1 MYLKFII
8 TNLEN
13 LAIRNL
19 IFQKIPIIER
29 KNDIFKVHSR
39 KKIYDKR
46 VKRIITGKD
55 LNMKTL
61 YLHIGTP
68 KTATSSIQK
77 FLKENWDVLQKH
89 GYFFPESLHMYPG
102 VNARR
107 NAHFLVGKVQNEKG
121 ERDKKKE
128 TIYLKEGLQQ
138 IRDAFENY
146 DHVILT
152 DESIWYC
159 LSYGKKSLLY
169 DLKKEAD
176 EQNYQIKVIVYLRR
190 QDKFLLSRWNQS
202 VKQRTSHVSQMPC
215 DQYLKMTQEKN
226 EKIYQYDKKLDEIA
240 KVIGKENLIVRRFV
254 PESWRDGSIIH
265 DFMHEIGMDV
275 TSEFQEL
282 EENVNLRLDKNTTE
296 IKRILNQES
305 EFSEKEI
312 SYMGKYLKEISKTY
326 IEKDTT
332 EMLSKEELQ
341 QFLKKYEEGNYRV
354 AEKYM
359 KEEGPL
365 FSDKIKDLPKWSP
378 QNEGMLEE
386 VILFFSKFMID
397 LKRTN
402 DLQKNQIKDLK
413 TELRKTETEFKV
425 FQNKVR
431 HPFRTILKRIFR

>member
-1 MYLKFII
+1 MI
-8 TNLEN
+8 
-13 LAIRNL
+13 
-19 IFQKIPIIER
+19 
-29 KNDIFKVHSR
+29 
-39 KKIYDKR
+39 
-46 VKRIITGKD
+46 
-55 LNMKTL
+55 
-61 YLHIGTP
+61 
-68 KTATSSIQK
+68 
-77 FLKENWDVLQKH
+77 
-89 GYFFPESLHMYPG
+89 
-102 VNARR
+102 
-107 NAHFLVGKVQNEKG
+107 
-121 ERDKKKE
+121 
-128 TIYLKEGLQQ
+128 
-138 IRDAFENY
+138 
-146 DHVILT
+146 
-152 DESIWYC
+152 
-159 LSYGKKSLLY
+159 
-169 DLKKEAD
+169 
-176 EQNYQIKVIVYLRR
+176 
-190 QDKFLLSRWNQS
+190 
-202 VKQRTSHVSQMPC
+202 
-215 DQYLKMTQEKN
+215 
-226 EKIYQYDKKLDEIA
+226 KKLDEIA
-240 KVIGKENLIVRRFV
+240 EVIGKENLIVRRFV

-305 EFSEKEI
+305 EFSVKEI

-402 DLQKNQIKDLK
+402 DLQKNQIKDLQ
-413 TELRKTETEFKV
+413 TELRKTETEFKM

>member
-1 MYLKFII
+1 
-8 TNLEN
+8 
-13 LAIRNL
+13 
-19 IFQKIPIIER
+19 
-29 KNDIFKVHSR
+29 
-39 KKIYDKR
+39 
-46 VKRIITGKD
+46 
-55 LNMKTL
+55 
-61 YLHIGTP
+61 
-68 KTATSSIQK
+68 
-77 FLKENWDVLQKH
+77 
-89 GYFFPESLHMYPG
+89 
-102 VNARR
+102 
-107 NAHFLVGKVQNEKG
+107 
-121 ERDKKKE
+121 
-128 TIYLKEGLQQ
+128 
-138 IRDAFENY
+138 
-146 DHVILT
+146 
-152 DESIWYC
+152 
-159 LSYGKKSLLY
+159 
-169 DLKKEAD
+169 
-176 EQNYQIKVIVYLRR
+176 
-190 QDKFLLSRWNQS
+190 
-202 VKQRTSHVSQMPC
+202 
-215 DQYLKMTQEKN
+215 
-226 EKIYQYDKKLDEIA
+226 
-240 KVIGKENLIVRRFV
+240 
-254 PESWRDGSIIH
+254 
-265 DFMHEIGMDV
+265 MHEIGMDV

-413 TELRKTETEFKV
+413 TERRKTETEFKV